1 MDALEQARA
10 EIDAVDAQLA
20 ALFERRMAAVLQ
32 VAEYK
37 RAHGLP
43 VYDAARETAVLE
55 KAAARIQDP
64 ALRPYYKDHVQNL
77 MDVAKQ
83 YEAVVLGQ
91 NRAAYQ
97 GVEGAFA
104 HIALRALFPHAE
116 AVSYPTWDE
125 VFDAVERGDAARGVV
140 PFENSHAGDVS
151 AVLDLCYNHPALWVV
166 DVYDLPISQNL
177 LVLPGT
183 KLDQI
188 KSVYSHQQAI
198 AQSET
203 FLRQFGLPATAMANT
218 AMAAKF
224 VAESGDSSKAA
235 IASVETAA
243 LYGLE
248 VLVPSI
254 NTDGDNT
261 TRFIVLSR
269 EKPTGGNR
277 FSLLFTVDN
286 KPGKLGEVIQIIGA
300 SGFNMESIKSR
311 PMPHVPFEYYFYV
324 ELVGDPTA
332 DETAALLR
340 ELDHLPYRAAVRS
353 VYQMSEFIGTKL
365 TMNLGERSYDIIV
378 KSGSL
383 ENLYQFARLDRRVA
397 VVTDSG
403 VPAQYAQ
410 MVADQC
416 KDAHI
421 ITVPQGEASKSFKI
435 LESVLKQML
444 EFGMGRGDLVIAV
457 GGGVVG
463 DLAGFAASIY
473 MRGIDFINCP
483 TTTLSM
489 IDSSIGG
496 KTAVDLGDTKNIVGA
511 FWQPKLVIVDPDT
524 LATLPRR
531 HFINGLAEAVKA
543 SLLADPELFA
553 IFENGD
559 VDAQIGEIIC
569 RSLRFKKNIVEQD
582 ETEQG
587 MRKALNFGH
596 TIGHGI
602 EAVKGI
608 KGRRTVGLYHGECV
622 ALGMLPMIESKALQ
636 KRVRAVYRRL
646 GLPTRTTYDKEK
658 VLAEMLH
665 DKKAQSGQITIIKVP
680 GLGCW
685 RAETIPV
692 EGLRPLLGIEE

>member
-10 EIDAVDAQLA
+10 EIDAVDTQLA

-43 VYDAARETAVLE
+43 IYDAAREAAVLE

-188 KSVYSHQQAI
+188 RSVYSHQQAI

-203 FLRQFGLPATAMANT
+203 FLRQFGLPAT

-261 TRFIVLSR
+261 TRFIVISR
-269 EKPTGGNR
+269 EKPTAGNR

-286 KPGKLGEVIQIIGA
+286 KPGKLAEVIQVIGA

-340 ELDHLPYRAAVRS
+340 ELDR
-353 VYQMSEFIGTKL
+353 T
-365 TMNLGERSYDIIV
+365 
-378 KSGSL
+378 
-383 ENLYQFARLDRRVA
+383 
-397 VVTDSG
+397 
-403 VPAQYAQ
+403 
-410 MVADQC
+410 C
-416 KDAHI
+416 
-421 ITVPQGEASKSFKI
+421 
-435 LESVLKQML
+435 
-444 EFGMGRGDLVIAV
+444 
-457 GGGVVG
+457 
-463 DLAGFAASIY
+463 
-473 MRGIDFINCP
+473 
-483 TTTLSM
+483 
-489 IDSSIGG
+489 
-496 KTAVDLGDTKNIVGA
+496 
-511 FWQPKLVIVDPDT
+511 
-524 LATLPRR
+524 
-531 HFINGLAEAVKA
+531 
-543 SLLADPELFA
+543 
-553 IFENGD
+553 
-559 VDAQIGEIIC
+559 
-569 RSLRFKKNIVEQD
+569 
-582 ETEQG
+582 
-587 MRKALNFGH
+587 
-596 TIGHGI
+596 
-602 EAVKGI
+602 
-608 KGRRTVGLYHGECV
+608 RTV
-622 ALGMLPMIESKALQ
+622 
-636 KRVRAVYRRL
+636 R
-646 GLPTRTTYDKEK
+646 
-658 VLAEMLH
+658 
-665 DKKAQSGQITIIKVP
+665 
-680 GLGCW
+680 
-685 RAETIPV
+685 
-692 EGLRPLLGIEE
+692 LLGVYTK